1 MTTETIT
8 HNTLKHLAE
17 AGAVH
22 SASAVAI
29 GDRWAIVVA
38 YGGTKRTLRATNSH
52 QVRSW
57 ASLNS
62 LVKYLMGLGIRQFNG
77 DATHYDPQ
85 QKTISRPDKSATL
98 KRAHEA
104 AAHDQWFRE
113 KVQESL
119 DDPRPGIPH
128 DEAMQRVEA
137 KLVETYGSR
146 PKA

>member
-85 QKTISRPDKSATL
+85 QKTISSPDKSATL
-98 KRAHEA
+98 KPLFPA
-104 AAHDQWFRE
+104 
-113 KVQESL
+113 
-119 DDPRPGIPH
+119 I
-128 DEAMQRVEA
+128 
-137 KLVETYGSR
+137 
-146 PKA
+146 